1 MHPTKINEEIA
12 KRQREIAALQTKRRK
27 AESDEDYEKSGQAQ
41 AMIVELGRQIDKLIA
56 QLGKK

>member
-1 MHPTKINEEIA
+1 MDPTKINEEIA
-12 KRQREIAALQTKRRK
+12 KRQREIAALQSKRRK